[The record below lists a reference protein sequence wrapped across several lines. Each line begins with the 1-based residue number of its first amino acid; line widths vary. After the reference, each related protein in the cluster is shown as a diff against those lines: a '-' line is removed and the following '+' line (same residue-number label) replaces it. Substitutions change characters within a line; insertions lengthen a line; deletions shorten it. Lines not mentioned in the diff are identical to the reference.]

1 MLKISDILGHM
12 GLPAIA
18 VASTLVLMA
27 LASLAVFFERLWALS
42 RSRAA
47 SRVFAA
53 KARSLIAGEQH
64 DELVKQADAAPTS
77 HLARLLGAGAKAWLE
92 AVSKPRRALSPVEAT
107 RRELTRQSD
116 ALAADVRRGMGVL
129 ASVGSIAPFV
139 GLLGTVFGIITSFQG
154 IAKEGSGGLG
164 AVSMGISE
172 ALYETALGLVVAI
185 PAVLMS
191 TGCRRRVTPSCSRWT
206 TRAASTST
214 PSRTPRPCRGRP
226 MGADLG
232 TAGGVSAR
240 GRRQARDQHHAAGR
254 RGAGAVDHL
263 HGGHPTDGG
272 RRVSRA
278 AVDHHAR

>member
-185 PAVLMS
+185 PAVLMFNWLS
-191 TGCRRRVTPSCSRWT
+191 SQGDAIVL
-206 TRAASTST
+206 AL
-214 PSRTPRPCRGRP
+214 
-226 MGADLG
+226 DN
-232 TAGGVSAR
+232 AR
-240 GRRQARDQHHAAGR
+240 SEYVDALENSETMQGQA
-254 RGAGAVDHL
+254 
-263 HGGHPTDGG
+263 HG
-272 RRVSRA
+272 S
-278 AVDHHAR
+278 